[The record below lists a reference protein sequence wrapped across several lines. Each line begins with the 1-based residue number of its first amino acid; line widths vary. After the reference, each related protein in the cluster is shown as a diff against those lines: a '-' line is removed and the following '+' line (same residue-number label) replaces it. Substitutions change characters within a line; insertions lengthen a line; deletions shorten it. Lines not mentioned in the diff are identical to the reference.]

1 MNNPKVVTNQRILIL
16 GASGF
21 IGNYLY
27 NKLKFKNIVLGTTC
41 KKHSNEFTTLDF
53 LEIESLRKIFFD
65 FKPTIVIHVAGI
77 SRISSFNTTPLE
89 STRINYQGTKNITD
103 CSLEYDCKLIF
114 FSSAFVFSGNK
125 VQAYKTVDIPN
136 PVTHYGKSKFL
147 EENYIKSIKTNHIIV
162 RTDLIFGYNGRNKS
176 NGLIDFLL
184 KNDTATFSEYEI
196 RKPLFIEDLSD
207 ILVNMM
213 QRDFRG
219 TIHLSGNELISY
231 YDFAKNISNKIKSD
245 TIILNSDKHTKI
257 PVLSMEDSIDVKIT
271 PLEIAFEKIAR
282 QMYE

>member
-1 MNNPKVVTNQRILIL
+1 MNDLKVVTNQRILIL

-21 IGNYLY
+21 VGNYLY
-27 NKLKFKNIVLGTTC
+27 YILKCKNIVLGTTYD
-41 KKHSNEFTTLDF
+41 KHSDEFTTLDF
-53 LEIESLRKIFFD
+53 LEIESLKNLFFD

-77 SRISSFNTTPLE
+77 SRISSFNASPLE

-103 CSLEYDCKLIF
+103 CSLGYGCKLIF
-114 FSSAFVFSGNK
+114 FSSAFVFSGDN

-147 EENYIKSIKTNHIIV
+147 EESYIKSMKLNHIII

-184 KNDTATFSEYEI
+184 KNDIATFSEHEI
-196 RKPLFIEDLSD
+196 RSPLFIEDLSD
-207 ILVNMM
+207 ILMVLI
-213 QRDFRG
+213 QSDFRG
-219 TIHLSGNELISY
+219 TIHLSGKELISY
-231 YDFAKNISNKIKSD
+231 YDFAKSVSSIIKSD
-245 TIILNSDKHTKI
+245 IIILNSNKHTKI
-257 PVLSMEDSIDVKIT
+257 PVLSIEDRMDVKIT

-282 QMYE
+282 QIII